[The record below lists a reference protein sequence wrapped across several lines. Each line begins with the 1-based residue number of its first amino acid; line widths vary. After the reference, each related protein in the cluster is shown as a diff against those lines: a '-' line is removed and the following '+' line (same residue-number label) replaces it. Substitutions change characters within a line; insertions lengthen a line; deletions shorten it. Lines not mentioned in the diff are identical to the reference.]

1 MLVADNLPAACVR
14 WGHINQ
20 IEQIKF
26 FIQVGVAD
34 RWIVV
39 SLLMVYLLLN
49 NGCQWV
55 HVALGLIICVT
66 NFRSDYAYDNY

>member
-1 MLVADNLPAACVR
+1 MLVADNLPGVLGMCD
-14 WGHINQ
+14 HINQ

-49 NGCQWV
+49 NGC
-55 HVALGLIICVT
+55 
-66 NFRSDYAYDNY
+66 R